1 MNLFDIL
8 GPVMVGPSSSH
19 TAGAVRIGYISGKL
33 LQDHVVKAEI
43 LLHGSFATTGIG
55 HGTDKALI
63 AGLLGMRPDDIR
75 IPDSFFL
82 AKKDGMEFSFST
94 ITLKDAHPNTAVLRL
109 TGEHGRKIAVVTDS
123 NSGITQAQAKEMGV
137 AVLPMPF
144 MIDGETY
151 YEDITL
157 TREQFYQRLKDNADI
172 ATSQP
177 TPDSILKMWDKLLK
191 EYDQIIHI
199 PMSSGLSGSCSTAM
213 MLAGEDE
220 YEGKVFVVDNRRI
233 SVTQYQSVKDAQML
247 AAMGMDGTQ
256 IKKRL
261 EETAAD
267 SVIFITVDTLKYLKK
282 GGRITPAAAAL
293 GTLLKIKPVLIIL
306 GEKLDSFAKARTM
319 KQAKTMMMNAIQKEL
334 DGRLHDSECRN
345 CHLAIAHTD
354 NEEAALEFKKEVEER
369 FPNADVY
376 MAPLSLSIACHIGP
390 GSLAVTATRKMEE
403 EHEKN

>member
-1 MNLFDIL
+1 M
-8 GPVMVGPSSSH
+8 
-19 TAGAVRIGYISGKL
+19 
-33 LQDHVVKAEI
+33 
-43 LLHGSFATTGIG
+43 
-55 HGTDKALI
+55 
-63 AGLLGMRPDDIR
+63 
-75 IPDSFFL
+75 
-82 AKKDGMEFSFST
+82 
-94 ITLKDAHPNTAVLRL
+94 
-109 TGEHGRKIAVVTDS
+109 KIAVVTDS

-282 GGRITPAAAAL
+282 GCRITPAAAAL

>member
-1 MNLFDIL
+1 M
-8 GPVMVGPSSSH
+8 
-19 TAGAVRIGYISGKL
+19 
-33 LQDHVVKAEI
+33 
-43 LLHGSFATTGIG
+43 
-55 HGTDKALI
+55 
-63 AGLLGMRPDDIR
+63 
-75 IPDSFFL
+75 
-82 AKKDGMEFSFST
+82 
-94 ITLKDAHPNTAVLRL
+94 
-109 TGEHGRKIAVVTDS
+109 KIAVVTDS
-123 NSGITQAQAKEMGV
+123 NSGITQIQAKEMGIT
-137 AVLPMPF
+137 VLPMPF

-157 TREQFYQRLKDNADI
+157 TQEQFYQKLKDNSDI
-172 ATSQP
+172 STSQP
-177 TPDSILKMWDKLLK
+177 TPDSIMKMWDKLLK
-191 EYDQIIHI
+191 EYDQIVHI

-247 AAMGMDGTQ
+247 AAMGMDGAQ
-256 IKKRL
+256 IRKRL

-293 GTLLKIKPVLIIL
+293 GTLLRIKPVLIIL

-334 DGRLHDSECRN
+334 DERLHDSGCKD

-354 NEEAALEFKKEVEER
+354 NEEAALEFQREVKER
-369 FPNADVY
+369 FPDADVY

>member
-1 MNLFDIL
+1 M
-8 GPVMVGPSSSH
+8 
-19 TAGAVRIGYISGKL
+19 
-33 LQDHVVKAEI
+33 
-43 LLHGSFATTGIG
+43 
-55 HGTDKALI
+55 
-63 AGLLGMRPDDIR
+63 
-75 IPDSFFL
+75 
-82 AKKDGMEFSFST
+82 
-94 ITLKDAHPNTAVLRL
+94 
-109 TGEHGRKIAVVTDS
+109 KIAVVTDS
-123 NSGITQAQAKEMGV
+123 NSGITQIQAKEMGIT
-137 AVLPMPF
+137 VLPMPF

-157 TREQFYQRLKDNADI
+157 TQEQFYRKLKDNSDI
-172 ATSQP
+172 STSQP
-177 TPDSILKMWDKLLK
+177 TPDSIMKMWDELLK
-191 EYDQIIHI
+191 EYDQIVHI

-247 AAMGMDGTQ
+247 AAMGMDGAQ

-293 GTLLKIKPVLIIL
+293 GTLLRIKPVLIIL

-334 DGRLHDSECRN
+334 DERLHDSGCKD

-354 NEEAALEFKKEVEER
+354 NEEAALEFQKEVKER
-369 FPNADVY
+369 FPDADVY

>member
-1 MNLFDIL
+1 M
-8 GPVMVGPSSSH
+8 
-19 TAGAVRIGYISGKL
+19 K
-33 LQDHVVKAEI
+33 
-43 LLHGSFATTGIG
+43 
-55 HGTDKALI
+55 
-63 AGLLGMRPDDIR
+63 
-75 IPDSFFL
+75 
-82 AKKDGMEFSFST
+82 
-94 ITLKDAHPNTAVLRL
+94 IT
-109 TGEHGRKIAVVTDS
+109 VVTDS

>member
-1 MNLFDIL
+1 M
-8 GPVMVGPSSSH
+8 
-19 TAGAVRIGYISGKL
+19 
-33 LQDHVVKAEI
+33 
-43 LLHGSFATTGIG
+43 
-55 HGTDKALI
+55 
-63 AGLLGMRPDDIR
+63 
-75 IPDSFFL
+75 
-82 AKKDGMEFSFST
+82 
-94 ITLKDAHPNTAVLRL
+94 
-109 TGEHGRKIAVVTDS
+109 KIAVVTDS
-123 NSGITQAQAKEMGV
+123 NSGITQIQAKEMGIT
-137 AVLPMPF
+137 VLPMPF

-157 TREQFYQRLKDNADI
+157 TQEQFYRKLKDNSDI
-172 ATSQP
+172 STSQP
-177 TPDSILKMWDKLLK
+177 TPDSIMKMWDELLK
-191 EYDQIIHI
+191 EYDQIVHI

-233 SVTQYQSVKDAQML
+233 SVTQYQSVKGAQML
-247 AAMGMDGTQ
+247 AAMGMDGAQ
-256 IKKRL
+256 IRKRL

-293 GTLLKIKPVLIIL
+293 GTLLRIKPVLIIL

-334 DGRLHDSECRN
+334 DERLHDSGCKD

-354 NEEAALEFKKEVEER
+354 NEEAALEFQKEVKER
-369 FPNADVY
+369 FPDADVY

>member
-1 MNLFDIL
+1 MSSDWLF
-8 GPVMVGPSSSH
+8 
-19 TAGAVRIGYISGKL
+19 L
-33 LQDHVVKAEI
+33 LDSEWSI
-43 LLHGSFATTGIG
+43 PPGS
-55 HGTDKALI
+55 
-63 AGLLGMRPDDIR
+63 
-75 IPDSFFL
+75 
-82 AKKDGMEFSFST
+82 
-94 ITLKDAHPNTAVLRL
+94 NTVWN
-109 TGEHGRKIAVVTDS
+109 GEKEGGRKRNRKGQFCMKIAVVTDS

>member
-1 MNLFDIL
+1 M
-8 GPVMVGPSSSH
+8 
-19 TAGAVRIGYISGKL
+19 
-33 LQDHVVKAEI
+33 
-43 LLHGSFATTGIG
+43 
-55 HGTDKALI
+55 
-63 AGLLGMRPDDIR
+63 
-75 IPDSFFL
+75 
-82 AKKDGMEFSFST
+82 
-94 ITLKDAHPNTAVLRL
+94 
-109 TGEHGRKIAVVTDS
+109 KIAVVTDS

-157 TREQFYQRLKDNADI
+157 TQEQFYQRLKDNADI

-220 YEGKVFVVDNRRI
+220 YEGKVFVVDNRRV

>member
-1 MNLFDIL
+1 M
-8 GPVMVGPSSSH
+8 
-19 TAGAVRIGYISGKL
+19 
-33 LQDHVVKAEI
+33 
-43 LLHGSFATTGIG
+43 
-55 HGTDKALI
+55 
-63 AGLLGMRPDDIR
+63 
-75 IPDSFFL
+75 
-82 AKKDGMEFSFST
+82 
-94 ITLKDAHPNTAVLRL
+94 
-109 TGEHGRKIAVVTDS
+109 KIAVVTDS

-334 DGRLHDSECRN
+334 DGRLHSECRN

>member
-1 MNLFDIL
+1 M
-8 GPVMVGPSSSH
+8 
-19 TAGAVRIGYISGKL
+19 
-33 LQDHVVKAEI
+33 
-43 LLHGSFATTGIG
+43 
-55 HGTDKALI
+55 
-63 AGLLGMRPDDIR
+63 
-75 IPDSFFL
+75 
-82 AKKDGMEFSFST
+82 
-94 ITLKDAHPNTAVLRL
+94 
-109 TGEHGRKIAVVTDS
+109 KIAVVTDS
-123 NSGITQAQAKEMGV
+123 NSRITQAQAKEMGV
-137 AVLPMPF
+137 TVLPMPF

-157 TREQFYQRLKDNADI
+157 TQEQFYQRLKDNADI

-177 TPDSILKMWDKLLK
+177 TPDSILKMWDGLLK

-213 MLAGEDE
+213 VLAGEDE

-247 AAMGMDGTQ
+247 AAMGMDGAQ

-334 DGRLHDSECRN
+334 DERLHDSECRD

>member
-1 MNLFDIL
+1 M
-8 GPVMVGPSSSH
+8 
-19 TAGAVRIGYISGKL
+19 
-33 LQDHVVKAEI
+33 
-43 LLHGSFATTGIG
+43 
-55 HGTDKALI
+55 
-63 AGLLGMRPDDIR
+63 
-75 IPDSFFL
+75 
-82 AKKDGMEFSFST
+82 
-94 ITLKDAHPNTAVLRL
+94 
-109 TGEHGRKIAVVTDS
+109 KIAVVTDS
-123 NSGITQAQAKEMGV
+123 NSGITQARAKEMGV

-282 GGRITPAAAAL
+282 GGWITPAAAAL

>member
-1 MNLFDIL
+1 M
-8 GPVMVGPSSSH
+8 
-19 TAGAVRIGYISGKL
+19 
-33 LQDHVVKAEI
+33 
-43 LLHGSFATTGIG
+43 
-55 HGTDKALI
+55 
-63 AGLLGMRPDDIR
+63 
-75 IPDSFFL
+75 
-82 AKKDGMEFSFST
+82 
-94 ITLKDAHPNTAVLRL
+94 
-109 TGEHGRKIAVVTDS
+109 KIAVVTDS

-256 IKKRL
+256 IRKRL

-282 GGRITPAAAAL
+282 GGRITLAAAAL

>member
-1 MNLFDIL
+1 M
-8 GPVMVGPSSSH
+8 
-19 TAGAVRIGYISGKL
+19 
-33 LQDHVVKAEI
+33 
-43 LLHGSFATTGIG
+43 
-55 HGTDKALI
+55 
-63 AGLLGMRPDDIR
+63 
-75 IPDSFFL
+75 
-82 AKKDGMEFSFST
+82 
-94 ITLKDAHPNTAVLRL
+94 
-109 TGEHGRKIAVVTDS
+109 KIAVVTDS

-157 TREQFYQRLKDNADI
+157 TQEQFYQRLKDNADI

-334 DGRLHDSECRN
+334 DERLHDSECRN
-345 CHLAIAHTD
+345 CHLASAHTD

>member
-1 MNLFDIL
+1 M
-8 GPVMVGPSSSH
+8 
-19 TAGAVRIGYISGKL
+19 
-33 LQDHVVKAEI
+33 
-43 LLHGSFATTGIG
+43 
-55 HGTDKALI
+55 
-63 AGLLGMRPDDIR
+63 
-75 IPDSFFL
+75 
-82 AKKDGMEFSFST
+82 
-94 ITLKDAHPNTAVLRL
+94 
-109 TGEHGRKIAVVTDS
+109 KIAVVTDS

-261 EETAAD
+261 EKTAAD

-282 GGRITPAAAAL
+282 GGRITSAAAAL

-354 NEEAALEFKKEVEER
+354 NEEAALEFKKEVKER